1 MPIDEIPNFE
11 QVVPTFHP
19 EQRDRHL
26 GGLNVQP
33 RAPAAIFRCSGIED
47 MQMTGKAQEM
57 PTARRRLITL
67 KEGLKRLRVGRTKAY
82 ELINAG
88 KSSRTSRDIK
98 R

>member
-1 MPIDEIPNFE
+1 
-11 QVVPTFHP
+11 
-19 EQRDRHL
+19 
-26 GGLNVQP
+26 
-33 RAPAAIFRCSGIED
+33 
-47 MQMTGKAQEM
+47 MTGKAQEM

-67 KEGLKRLRVGRTKAY
+67 KEGLKRLRVGRTKAH